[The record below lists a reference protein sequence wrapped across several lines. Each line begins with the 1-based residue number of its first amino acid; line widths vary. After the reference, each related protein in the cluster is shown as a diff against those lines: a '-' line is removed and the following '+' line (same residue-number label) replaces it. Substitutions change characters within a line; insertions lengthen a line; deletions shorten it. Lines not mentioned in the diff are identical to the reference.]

1 MRNHLV
7 LETGLDK
14 LSKLVKTDQIL
25 PQLPPCIRQFL
36 LTFPCQEFEVTQIE
50 MKDFLKIFYNF
61 QETSDE
67 RPPLAASYHV
77 RCKLDGGH
85 YLAIFATSEMDK
97 VRRRQGRGW
106 WVL

>member
-1 MRNHLV
+1 MAY
-7 LETGLDK
+7 GGG
-14 LSKLVKTDQIL
+14 VKKKVIKNRESD
-25 PQLPPCIRQFL
+25 
-36 LTFPCQEFEVTQIE
+36 
-50 MKDFLKIFYNF
+50 F
-61 QETSDE
+61 QETSDV